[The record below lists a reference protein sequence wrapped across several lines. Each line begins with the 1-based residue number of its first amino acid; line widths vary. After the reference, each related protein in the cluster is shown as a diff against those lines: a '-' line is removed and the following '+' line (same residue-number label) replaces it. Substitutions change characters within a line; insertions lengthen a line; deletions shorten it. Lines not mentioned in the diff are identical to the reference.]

1 MANKKINISLGISA
15 DLNDFQKKIEKLQS
29 EFDQVKF
36 SDLSSEKISKVFDN
50 IQSRLK
56 KLQEL
61 TDKSPSLL
69 GKTDYKQA
77 EKEVGNLQ
85 TDISKLVR
93 EIQQL
98 DTASKEGKLKI
109 LPKGEQERLEKL
121 NEATK
126 KYLKTLSQESK
137 RLEDLE
143 KKQNRLKQAKSAL
156 AQLEQTK
163 KSAKSKTP
171 VDDRWLKGKNTQLAK
186 LQETL
191 AVQKQTEEAV
201 QSVYK
206 AQGLKGKKI
215 GDTEVNINGTITSL
229 NKIREEA
236 GETATKI
243 AEMEQRIQQYI
254 SKSDL
259 SQLNQDIKTQNDLI
273 GKLEEEIGN
282 LQTDNPTTAL
292 KKLKTALE
300 QAGVSMEDIGDLT
313 KKEDI
318 EAWLNNLN
326 TSALEKFRNGL
337 QGVEKATGEVQP
349 ELEKMGKAV
358 RDSADDF
365 DAAERAAQDLSTLKY
380 QLMDFF
386 SVTGAIQLFR
396 RAIQSAF
403 ETVKELDAAMTE
415 IAVVS
420 DFSVND
426 MWAQLPRFT
435 EQANELGMAIKDTY
449 AATTL
454 YVQQGLDL
462 DKSMKL
468 ATETLKMAAVAGMDA
483 ANATDAMT
491 AALRGFNM
499 ELDETSAKRINDVYS
514 ELAAITASDT
524 QEISTAMTKTAS
536 IAHSVNMEFETTA
549 AFLAQ
554 GIETTREA
562 AETIGTMLK
571 TVIGRFSEVKSLYT
585 EGQLTGQDEEGET
598 IDVNKVQTALRA
610 AGISMNEFLAGNEG
624 LDQVFLRLS
633 QRWNDLDILTQRYI
647 ATQAAGSRQQSRFI
661 AIMQDYAKTTELV
674 NAAYDSTGSGQRQ
687 FEKTLDSLAA
697 KLTKLKN
704 AWDQFTMGL
713 ANNEIIGVA
722 VTLLTDLLTAI
733 NGIIDGISG
742 GNGLIKSV
750 VTLGA
755 AFAGLKAGGAII
767 DKILR
772 TGFIQRKI
780 DAFNGNIN
788 SSSTT
793 TTNANSIVQTRTFIQ
808 NGKTSAKNWVQGWKS
823 AGGVGGKKDFLVS
836 SFSNSLNKVGQSFS
850 VFSSDIEKNLQNQ
863 VYSGLGDIS
872 KGIDKKLLGKDF
884 SELNSL
890 SAQLKLGK
898 ISAEDFQNQL
908 VTWGVKE
915 QEAAKITKD
924 YTNQIALQQ
933 EKMQSLSQT
942 GMALGMSF
950 TILGGVISSVIPGA
964 EEFGKVLQTVGAALM
979 GISMALPVVEKGIT
993 WLSGVSGVASK
1004 TLNIYVAAFAAIVA
1018 AVVAIVSLIKK
1029 NSPEAQLEKASKATE
1044 KAKEMAEGTAQAY
1057 DDLLSKKSEF
1067 DKLTTSLETLT
1078 QGTLEWRKALAEA
1091 NNEVINLQKEFPELE
1106 VSVDKATGQLKI
1118 DNWADVLEAQAER
1131 VEATNKQLTM
1141 AQINEN
1147 NKRLELTKKGI
1158 RSDKELTPDEKA
1170 SKQEAEKMK
1179 TESTNVALISSLISK
1194 YQTKANEGILQN
1206 LAETIFKDMT
1216 YEVEVKDA
1224 RANGSNKSKVNTA
1237 HKETRTSN
1245 VYESKVNAEANK
1257 AVNSLSASQRKTKA
1271 EEVFGKDA
1279 IANMKDEEIKSALRD
1294 YEKGVAIENITKKV
1308 ANLTPNQQELL
1319 NRIQGTYTGTKSG
1332 WNTAKEKIFSD
1343 EDAKIIQDI
1352 LGLDNIQA
1360 VFDMAKSGT
1369 EAISANIKD
1378 IETQFNEL
1386 GEDYSGSFLDQFS
1399 ADNLSN
1405 IASQVD
1411 EMSIKN
1417 AKAYLDAYS
1426 EALDGVKKEDK
1437 ARLDNYLSSID
1448 LSDAVQVFDAKEF
1461 MKNLGMDETQ
1471 IEKFW
1476 ATANAAVEPYITS
1489 LEQVQSL
1496 NERISKL
1503 GEVRNLVENG
1513 EKTFSSS
1520 NKESLVSAGFADS
1533 DFLQTGI
1540 DEWTYIGKDNNDL
1553 LRQINEKVA
1562 QIGEHIVG
1570 NLQDSVERGKAYG
1583 TIIENNDK
1591 LGKNLATLAENGYE
1605 GTSFKSYELKGM
1617 AELLGI
1623 AVENLSDEG
1632 IAKKLIDAYNMYKN
1646 LGENEE
1652 AVRKELVNNASRQY
1666 DLTGDFGTFTGDL
1679 TTDEQDKIITAQLNK
1694 YNGAMEYYNKLV
1706 EEANYEGE
1714 HLSVQ
1719 LADQAIQLF
1728 KLQNQYKKTAG
1739 SIDNYKDVLL
1749 QGESA
1754 GTDYYNAL
1762 ATTKTELS
1770 TLFNV
1775 DKKLITDDFIQQYTQ
1790 DIYNLAEGGEV
1801 GTQAFQN
1808 LWEAM
1813 KQIKLDSMVEGLDFF
1828 IKDGKDVID
1837 DFSNWIEGLDPT
1849 IGIGTELSTEGLE
1862 SGLVLLAQQAYNAGK
1877 DVQTAL
1883 APAIAML
1890 EELTGTKIN
1899 VQYEEEEFDSGGRYI
1914 SAKSMEGLLAQGWHV
1929 GKGGKLVRTKAITAV
1944 SASKAGS
1951 PYDKFVAPSV
1961 SSSGKSSSSGSSGS
1975 SGSEKKES
1983 TWENP
1988 YDKLYNLTEE
1998 INEALRRREKLEKEY
2013 DRILERRGSTFREL
2027 RKNYNAQLQSLQKEI
2042 ALQNQLRAG
2051 RLAQLNALSS
2061 ETYKGQD
2068 SDGNELIKSFADWG
2082 VTKYGSYN
2090 PNTGLLKIDW
2100 DAIDA
2105 VKDENLGSAIEAYIS
2120 RLEELQGQIEDIDT
2134 QIEDFKDKVT
2144 ELQKEGMQDYLDFEQ
2159 KVYDAIVNQ
2168 QQQLIDNYQDLSDK
2182 INDSNSKILDSI
2194 QRSIDLQ
2201 RQIRDNTKTEE
2212 DINEKEARL
2221 AYLRQDTSNG
2231 NLLEI
2236 KQLEEELADDR
2247 QNYEDNLID
2256 QQLERLTQQNDD
2268 AQTARER
2275 QIDLMQKQL
2284 DYASKNGDF
2293 WNQTYD
2299 LLTSAFTESGEIN
2312 LASQVWELLKKDE
2325 GWKGMSKFGQLNWQE
2340 EISKAILAASHG
2352 YANWNMY
2359 KAKEID
2365 KNLVTSNGISLHYNG
2380 SNWVDSKGNIYNGVD
2395 YDSKIGGFTYSGMT
2409 KAPTPSG
2416 GGSSSSSGGR
2426 GAFSI
2431 GSRVKAD
2438 PNAII
2443 YADSYGGG
2451 GGSQYYRN
2459 DPIYTILDE
2468 NNGYYLTRYH
2478 GVSGGYT
2485 GWFRK
2490 KDLTPYKTGGIAD
2503 FTGPAWLD
2511 GTKSNP
2517 ELILNARDTEN
2528 FIALKDILSSIMD
2541 RKGLQNNTQ
2550 SVGDMYFNIDINVDE
2565 ISNDYDVEDLSKKI
2579 KQELTDSAMY
2589 RNVNLVNF
2597 IR

>member
-1 MANKKINISLGISA
+1 MADKKINISLGISA

-61 TDKSPSLL
+61 SDKSPSLL

-98 DTASKEGKLKI
+98 DTSSKEGKLKI
-109 LPKGEQERLEKL
+109 LPKGERERLEKL

-163 KSAKSKTP
+163 KSAESKRQ
-171 VDDRWLKGKNTQLAK
+171 VDGRWLKGFNTRLAK
-186 LQETL
+186 LQETSD
-191 AVQKQTEEAV
+191 AQKQTEEAV
-201 QSVYK
+201 QSIYK

-215 GDTEVNINGTITSL
+215 GDTEVNINGTVTSL

-236 GETATKI
+236 GKTATEI

-254 SKSDL
+254 SKSDFN
-259 SQLNQDIKTQNDLI
+259 QLNQDIKTQNDLI
-273 GKLEEEIGN
+273 AKLEEEIGK

-318 EAWLNNLN
+318 EAWLSNLN

-337 QGVEKATGEVQP
+337 KGVEKATGEVQP
-349 ELEKMGKAV
+349 ELEKMGKSV

-713 ANNEIIGVA
+713 ANNEIIGGV

-850 VFSSDIEKNLQNQ
+850 VFSSDMERNLQNQ

-890 SAQLKLGK
+890 SVQLKLGK

-933 EKMQSLSQT
+933 EKMQSLSHT
-942 GMALGMSF
+942 GTALGMSF

-964 EEFGKVLQTVGAALM
+964 EELGKVLQTVGAALM

-1018 AVVAIVSLIKK
+1018 AVVTIVSLIKK

-1044 KAKEMAEGTAQAY
+1044 KAKEMAEGTTQAY

-1158 RSDKELTPDEKA
+1158 RSDKELTLDEKA

-1216 YEVEVKDA
+1216 YEVEVKDTKG
-1224 RANGSNKSKVNTA
+1224 NGNNATKVNTTR
-1237 HKETRTSN
+1237 KETRSSN

-1257 AVNSLSASQRKTKA
+1257 AVNSLSASQRKMKA

-1279 IANMKDEEIKSALRD
+1279 VANMKDKEIKSALRD
-1294 YEKGVAIENITKKV
+1294 YEKGVAIENITKQV

-1369 EAISANIKD
+1369 EAISTNIDSIK
-1378 IETQFNEL
+1378 TQFEDF
-1386 GEDYSGSFLDQFS
+1386 GEKYTSSFLDQFS

-1405 IASQVD
+1405 IASQVK
-1411 EMSIKN
+1411 EMSTES

-1426 EALDGVKKEDK
+1426 EALDGVKEEDRK
-1437 ARLDNYLSSID
+1437 RLDNYLSSID
-1448 LSDAVQVFDAKEF
+1448 LSDAVQVLDAKEF
-1461 MKNLGMDETQ
+1461 MKNLGMDESQ
-1471 IEKFW
+1471 IAKFW
-1476 ATANAAVEPYITS
+1476 AAANTAVEPYITS

-1540 DEWTYIGKDNNDL
+1540 DEWTYVGKDSNDL

-1570 NLQDSVERGKAYG
+1570 NLQDSVEKGKEYG

-1591 LGKNLATLAENGYE
+1591 LGKSLATLAESGYE
-1605 GTSFKSYELKGM
+1605 GTSFKSAELKEM
-1617 AELLGI
+1617 AETLGI

-1632 IAKKLIDAYNMYKN
+1632 IANKLIDAYNMYKN

-1652 AVRKELVNNASRQY
+1652 AVRRELVNNASRQY
-1666 DLTGDFGTFTGDL
+1666 DLTGDFGTYTGNL
-1679 TTDEQDKIITAQLNK
+1679 TPKEQQDIMEAQLVKNT
-1694 YNGAMEYYNKLV
+1694 GAMELYNKLKAEADDTSKELNV
-1706 EEANYEGE
+1706 E
-1714 HLSVQ
+1714 
-1719 LADQAIQLF
+1719 LADEAIQLV
-1728 KLQNQYKKTAG
+1728 KLTDHYKVAAKKVG
-1739 SIDNYKDVLL
+1739 DYRDVLI

-1754 GTDYYNAL
+1754 GTDFFAALDNA
-1762 ATTKTELS
+1762 KSDLS

-1808 LWEAM
+1808 LWKAM

-1828 IKDGKDVID
+1828 IKDGEDVVD

-1849 IGIGTELSTEGLE
+1849 IEVGTELSTEGLE

-1883 APAIAML
+1883 APAVEML

-1899 VQYEEEEFDSGGRYI
+1899 IQYEEEEFDSGGRYI

-1944 SASKAGS
+1944 SAFKARS
-1951 PYDKFVAPSV
+1951 PYNEFVAPPASG
-1961 SSSGKSSSSGSSGS
+1961 SGKSSSGGGGSS
-1975 SGSEKKES
+1975 SEKKES

-1998 INEALRRREKLEKEY
+1998 INEALRRREKLEREY

-2068 SDGNELIKSFADWG
+2068 SEGNELIKSFADWG

-2105 VKDENLGSAIEAYIS
+2105 VKDENLGGVIEAYIS

-2168 QQQLIDNYQDLSDK
+2168 QQQLIDDYQDLSDK

-2380 SNWVDSKGNIYNGVD
+2380 SNWVDSKGNVYNGVD

-2416 GGSSSSSGGR
+2416 GGSSSSSGGS

-2565 ISNDYDVEDLSKKI
+2565 ISNDYDVENLSKKI

>member
-1 MANKKINISLGISA
+1 MADKKINISLGISA

-143 KKQNRLKQAKSAL
+143 KKQNRLKQAQSAL
-156 AQLEQTK
+156 TQLEQTK
-163 KSAKSKTP
+163 KSASSKRQ
-171 VDDRWLKGKNTQLAK
+171 VADSYLKGLNTQLAK
-186 LQETL
+186 KQETF
-191 AVQKQTEEAV
+191 AAQKQTEEAV
-201 QSVYK
+201 QSIYK

-215 GDTEVNINGTITSL
+215 GDTEVNINGTVTSL

-236 GETATKI
+236 GKTATEI

-254 SKSDL
+254 SNSDFN
-259 SQLNQDIKTQNDLI
+259 QLNQDIKTQKDLI
-273 GKLEEEIGN
+273 AKLKEEIGN

-337 QGVEKATGEVQP
+337 QGVEKATGKVQP
-349 ELEKMGKAV
+349 ELEKMGKSV

-499 ELDETSAKRINDVYS
+499 ELDETSAQRINDVYS

-713 ANNEIIGVA
+713 ANNEIIGAA

-780 DAFNGNIN
+780 DAFNGNIS
-788 SSSTT
+788 SSSTST
-793 TTNANSIVQTRTFIQ
+793 TTANSIVQTRSFIQ
-808 NGKTSAKNWVQGWKS
+808 NGKTSAKNWIQGWKS
-823 AGGVGGKKDFLVS
+823 AGGVGGKKDFLVG
-836 SFSNSLNKVGQSFS
+836 SFSSSLNKVGQSFS
-850 VFSSDIEKNLQNQ
+850 VFSTNMEKDLLKQ
-863 VYSGLGDIS
+863 VYSS
-872 KGIDKKLLGKDF
+872 KDLSYSTTDSEILKSDF
-884 SELNSL
+884 SKINSL

-898 ISAEDFQNQL
+898 INAEDFSNQL
-908 VTWGVKE
+908 RIWGVSE
-915 QEAAKITKD
+915 QDAMKITED

-942 GMALGMSF
+942 GIALGMSF

-993 WLSGVSGVASK
+993 WLSGVLDVAPK

-1044 KAKEMAEGTAQAY
+1044 KVKEMAEGATQAY

-1224 RANGSNKSKVNTA
+1224 RANGSNKSKVNTT

-1271 EEVFGKDA
+1271 EEIFGKDA
-1279 IANMKDEEIKSALRD
+1279 VANMKDEEIKSALRD

-1319 NRIQGTYTGTKSG
+1319 NRIQGTYTGTKSD
-1332 WNTAKEKIFSD
+1332 WNTAQAKIFSD

-1360 VFDMAKSGT
+1360 VFDMAESGT
-1369 EAISANIKD
+1369 EAISANID
-1378 IETQFNEL
+1378 NIETQFEDF
-1386 GEDYSGSFLDQFS
+1386 GEKYTGSFLDQFS

-1405 IASQVD
+1405 IASQVE
-1411 EMSIKN
+1411 EMSTEN

-1426 EALDGVKKEDK
+1426 EALDGVKEEDRK
-1437 ARLDNYLSSID
+1437 RLDNYLSSID
-1448 LSDAVQVFDAKEF
+1448 LSDAVQVLDAKEF
-1461 MKNLGMDETQ
+1461 MKNLGMDESQ
-1471 IEKFW
+1471 IAKFW
-1476 ATANAAVEPYITS
+1476 ATANTAVEPYITS
-1489 LEQVQSL
+1489 LEQIQSL

-1540 DEWTYIGKDNNDL
+1540 DEWTYVGKDNNDL

-1570 NLQDSVERGKAYG
+1570 NLQDSVEKGKKYG

-1591 LGKNLATLAENGYE
+1591 LGKSLATLAENGYE
-1605 GTSFKSYELKGM
+1605 GTNFESAELKEI
-1617 AELLGI
+1617 AETLGI

-1666 DLTGDFGTFTGDL
+1666 DLTGNFGTFTGDL
-1679 TTDEQDKIITAQLNK
+1679 TPEEQEKIMTAQLNK
-1694 YNGAMEYYNKLV
+1694 YDGAMEYYNKLV

-1714 HLSVQ
+1714 HLNVQ

-1728 KLQNQYKKTAG
+1728 KLQNQYKKTTE
-1739 SIDNYKDVLL
+1739 SIDNYKDTLL
-1749 QGESA
+1749 QGKSA

-1762 ATTKTELS
+1762 ATAKTELS

-1813 KQIKLDSMVEGLDFF
+1813 KQIKFDSMVEGLDFF
-1828 IKDGKDVID
+1828 IKDGEDVID
-1837 DFSNWIEGLDPT
+1837 DFSIWVDGIDPT
-1849 IGIGTELSTEGLE
+1849 IEIGTELSTEGLE

-1883 APAIAML
+1883 APAVEML

-1899 VQYEEEEFDSGGRYI
+1899 IKYEEEEFDSGGRYI

-1944 SASKAGS
+1944 SAFKAGS
-1951 PYDKFVAPSV
+1951 PYDEFVAPSV
-1961 SSSGKSSSSGSSGS
+1961 SSSGKSSTGGSS
-1975 SGSEKKES
+1975 SEKKES

-2168 QQQLIDNYQDLSDK
+2168 QQQLIDDYQDLSDK

-2416 GGSSSSSGGR
+2416 GGSSSGSGGS

-2451 GGSQYYRN
+2451 GGSQYYKN

-2565 ISNDYDVEDLSKKI
+2565 ISNDYDVENLSKKI

>member
-1 MANKKINISLGISA
+1 MDKKIRISLDINTELGNIQSKMSQLQQQ
-15 DLNDFQKKIEKLQS
+15 LNKVQLNGLS
-29 EFDQVKF
+29 GRALV
-36 SDLSSEKISKVFDN
+36 SDFDN
-50 IQSRLK
+50 IQNRIG

-61 TDKSPSLL
+61 ADRPLTVKSDFS
-69 GKTDYKQA
+69 KA
-77 EKEVGNLQ
+77 EKETLSIQTAIKKLTKEVEQLQ
-85 TDISKLVR
+85 TASNKKKLELLPNDQKQKIEKANSALSTYEKSINKTIGKTNELKKAEKDLTSIQEELSR
-93 EIQQL
+93 EQKKSLTSQSAIEAK
-98 DTASKEGKLKI
+98 TTN
-109 LPKGEQERLEKL
+109 LE
-121 NEATK
+121 NI
-126 KYLKTLSQESK
+126 
-137 RLEDLE
+137 
-143 KKQNRLKQAKSAL
+143 KKQLREANKLKQATAEAYK
-156 AQLEQTK
+156 Q
-163 KSAKSKTP
+163 
-171 VDDRWLKGKNTQLAK
+171 KGW
-186 LQETL
+186 
-191 AVQKQTEEAV
+191 
-201 QSVYK
+201 S
-206 AQGLKGKKI
+206 
-215 GDTEVNINGTITSL
+215 TEVTGRKYQSSTKVDVDGQKVALKDITEKVIRL
-229 NKIREEA
+229 REE
-236 GETATKI
+236 ETKLT
-243 AEMEQRIQQYI
+243 
-254 SKSDL
+254 
-259 SQLNQDIKTQNDLI
+259 ND
-273 GKLEEEIGN
+273 
-282 LQTDNPTTAL
+282 
-292 KKLKTALE
+292 
-300 QAGVSMEDIGDLT
+300 
-313 KKEDI
+313 
-318 EAWLNNLN
+318 LNNLTTSEKINEINQRLKVQNETVDTLTTQWKELNLAEKSRAFN
-326 TSALEKFRNGL
+326 TLKEAAQQLGISLEGIGGVYDVETLINRFQQLEKNGIDAVDTAL
-337 QGVEKATGEVQP
+337 RQLKTEIKSTTPSLDQISDKVNQAGDEFDLASQRVQ
-349 ELEKMGKAV
+349 EFASLKSQV
-358 RDSADDF
+358 
-365 DAAERAAQDLSTLKY
+365 LS
-380 QLMDFF
+380 FF
-386 SVTGAIQLFR
+386 TITGAIQLFQ
-396 RAIQSAF
+396 RAAQSAF
-403 ETVKELDAAMTE
+403 ETVKELDEAMTE

-420 DFSVND
+420 DFSVGD
-426 MWAQLPRFT
+426 MWKQLPKFT
-435 EQANELGMAIKDTY
+435 EQANQLGKSIRDVY
-449 AATTL
+449 GATTL

-462 DKSMKL
+462 NNSLKL
-468 ATETLKMAAVAGMDA
+468 ANETLKMAAVAGMDSKD
-483 ANATDAMT
+483 ATDAMT
-491 AALRGFNM
+491 SALRGFNM
-499 ELDETSAKRINDVYS
+499 ELNETSAQKINDVYS
-514 ELAAITASDT
+514 ELAAISAADT
-524 QEISTAMTKTAS
+524 QEISTAMSKVAS
-536 IAHSVNMEFETTA
+536 LAHNVNMEFETTA
-549 AFLAQ
+549 SFLTQ
-554 GIETTREA
+554 GIEATREA
-562 AETIGTMLK
+562 PETIGTALK
-571 TVIGRFSEVKSLYT
+571 TVIARFAEVKSLVT
-585 EGQLTGQDEEGET
+585 KGQLTGADEEGEV
-598 IDVNKVQTALRA
+598 INVNKVQTALRS
-610 AGISMNEFLAGNEG
+610 AGISMTAFLKGEEG
-624 LDQVFLRLS
+624 LDQVLLKLS
-633 QRWNDLDILTQRYI
+633 SRWTDLDVLTQRYI
-647 ATQAAGSRQQSRFI
+647 ATMAAGSRQQSRFI
-661 AIMQDYAKTTELV
+661 AMMDNYAKTTEFV
-674 NAAYDSTGSGQRQ
+674 NSAYNSAGSGQRQ
-687 FEKTLDSLAA
+687 FEKTLESLAA

-704 AWDQFTMGL
+704 AWDEFAMGL
-713 ANNEIIGVA
+713 TNNVIIKGA
-722 VTLLTDLLTAI
+722 VDTLTFLLTAV
-733 NGIIDGISG
+733 NKLIDGLSG
-742 GNGLIKSV
+742 GHGLIKSV
-750 VTLGA
+750 MTLGA
-755 AFAGLKAGGAII
+755 VWGGIKLGGNLVDKALA
-767 DKILR
+767 
-772 TGFIQRKI
+772 
-780 DAFNGNIN
+780 
-788 SSSTT
+788 S
-793 TTNANSIVQTRTFIQ
+793 
-808 NGKTSAKNWVQGWKS
+808 NWVQ
-823 AGGVGGKKDFLVS
+823 
-836 SFSNSLNKVGQSFS
+836 NKIKLTKGDSETVANIRGTNTERTSYYQKGANMANEFQRGFQSFKA
-850 VFSSDIEKNLQNQ
+850 SDRKGGFFLENVL
-863 VYSGLGDIS
+863 
-872 KGIDKKLLGKDF
+872 GIDTKNNQIKK
-884 SELNSL
+884 ELAKNVEDIKQDIAGSQEDYTMGYIAVPEDL
-890 SAQLKLGK
+890 DDQLTELDKK
-898 ISAEDFQNQL
+898 YKKNAISAEEYENSL
-908 VTWGVKE
+908 VSLGAS
-915 QEAAKITKD
+915 QESAKARLGSFDK
-924 YTNQIALQQ
+924 QQ
-933 EKMQSLSQT
+933 KKVQVNTQKLGT
-942 GMALGMSF
+942 ATTVVGGAFMALAGIFSMFGEKGQKVASVLA
-950 TILGGVISSVIPGA
+950 TIGGVLVVIGQAIPAISQAYLALKATHPELLAIS
-964 EEFGKVLQTVGAALM
+964 AALAVIA
-979 GISMALPVVEKGIT
+979 GLVSVTLISMKR
-993 WLSGVSGVASK
+993 
-1004 TLNIYVAAFAAIVA
+1004 
-1018 AVVAIVSLIKK
+1018 

-1044 KAKEMAEGTAQAY
+1044 KAKEMAEGAAQAY

-1078 QGTLEWRKALAEA
+1078 QGTLEWRKALAGA
-1091 NNEVINLQKEFPELE
+1091 NNEVISLQKEFPELE

-1118 DNWADVLEAQAER
+1118 DNWADVLEAQTER

-1147 NKRLELTKKGI
+1147 NKRLNVTRADI
-1158 RSDKELTPDEKA
+1158 SSDKELTPDEKA
-1170 SKQEAEKMK
+1170 SKKEAEKMK

-1194 YQTKANEGILQN
+1194 YQTEANEGILQN
-1206 LAETIFKDMT
+1206 LAETILKDMT
-1216 YEVEVKDA
+1216 YEVEVKDTKG
-1224 RANGSNKSKVNTA
+1224 NGNNKTPVNTT

-1245 VYESKVNAEANK
+1245 VYDKKVNADANK
-1257 AVNSLSASQRKTKA
+1257 AVNSLSASQRKAKA
-1271 EEVFGKDA
+1271 EGVFGKDA
-1279 IANMKDEEIKSALRD
+1279 VANMKDNEIKDALRD
-1294 YEKGVAIENITKKV
+1294 YEKGVAIENIAKQV

-1319 NRIQGTYTGTKSG
+1319 NRIQGTYTGTKSD

-1343 EDAKIIQDI
+1343 EDAKVIQDI

-1369 EAISANIKD
+1369 EAISTNIDD
-1378 IETQFNEL
+1378 IETQFEDF
-1386 GEDYSGSFLDQFS
+1386 GEKYTGSFLDQFS
-1399 ADNLSN
+1399 ANNLSN
-1405 IASQVD
+1405 IASQVK
-1411 EMSIKN
+1411 EMSTES

-1426 EALDGVKKEDK
+1426 EALNGVEKEDRT
-1437 ARLDNYLSSID
+1437 RLDNYLSSID
-1448 LSDAVQVFDAKEF
+1448 LSDAVQVLDAKEF
-1461 MKNLGMDETQ
+1461 MKNLGMDESQ
-1471 IEKFW
+1471 IAKFW
-1476 ATANAAVEPYITS
+1476 AAANTAVEPYITS

-1540 DEWTYIGKDNNDL
+1540 DEWTYVGKDNNDL

-1570 NLQDSVERGKAYG
+1570 NLQDSVEKGKKYG
-1583 TIIENNDK
+1583 TIIENNDE

-1605 GTSFKSYELKGM
+1605 GTSFKPAELKEM
-1617 AELLGI
+1617 AETLGI
-1623 AVENLSDEG
+1623 AVNNLSNEG
-1632 IAKKLIDAYNMYKN
+1632 IANKLIDAYNMYKN

-1652 AVRKELVNNASRQY
+1652 AVRRELVNNASRQY
-1666 DLTGDFGTFTGDL
+1666 DLTGNFGTFTGDL
-1679 TTDEQDKIITAQLNK
+1679 STEEQQDIMEAQLVKNT
-1694 YNGAMEYYNKLV
+1694 GAMELYNKLKD
-1706 EEANYEGE
+1706 EANDTSKELNVE
-1714 HLSVQ
+1714 
-1719 LADQAIQLF
+1719 LADEAIQLV
-1728 KLQNQYKKTAG
+1728 KLTDHYKVAAKKVG
-1739 SIDNYKDVLL
+1739 DYRDVLI

-1754 GTDYYNAL
+1754 GTDFFAALDNA
-1762 ATTKTELS
+1762 KSDLS

-1808 LWEAM
+1808 LWKAM

-1828 IKDGKDVID
+1828 IKDGEDVVD
-1837 DFSNWIEGLDPT
+1837 DFSNWIDGVDPT
-1849 IGIGTELSTEGLE
+1849 IEVGTELSTEGLE

-1883 APAIAML
+1883 APAVEML

-1899 VQYEEEEFDSGGRYI
+1899 IKYEEEEFDSGGRYI

-1944 SASKAGS
+1944 SASKAWS
-1951 PYDKFVAPSV
+1951 PYNEFVAPSV
-1961 SSSGKSSSSGSSGS
+1961 SSSGSSSSGGS
-1975 SGSEKKES
+1975 SSEKKES

-2068 SDGNELIKSFADWG
+2068 SEGNELIKSFADWG

-2168 QQQLIDNYQDLSDK
+2168 QQQLIDDYQYLSDK

-2416 GGSSSSSGGR
+2416 GGSSSGSGGR

-2451 GGSQYYRN
+2451 GGSQYYKN

-2550 SVGDMYFNIDINVDE
+2550 SVGDMYFNIDINVDK

>member
-1 MANKKINISLGISA
+1 MADKKINISLGISA

-121 NEATK
+121 NETTK

-143 KKQNRLKQAKSAL
+143 KKQNRLKQAQSAL
-156 AQLEQTK
+156 TQLEQTK
-163 KSAKSKTP
+163 KSAGPKKP

-186 LQETL
+186 LQETFD
-191 AVQKQTEEAV
+191 AQKQTEEAV
-201 QSVYK
+201 QSIYK

-215 GDTEVNINGTITSL
+215 GDTEVNINGTVTSL

-236 GETATKI
+236 GKTATEI

-259 SQLNQDIKTQNDLI
+259 NQLNQDIQTQKDLI
-273 GKLEEEIGN
+273 AKLKEEIGN

-300 QAGVSMEDIGDLT
+300 QAGISMEDIGDLT

-337 QGVEKATGEVQP
+337 QGVEKATKEVQP
-349 ELEKMGKAV
+349 ELEKMGKSV

-396 RAIQSAF
+396 RAIQSAL

-610 AGISMNEFLAGNEG
+610 AGVSMNEFLAGNEG

-713 ANNEIIGVA
+713 ANNEIIGAA

-780 DAFNGNIN
+780 DAFNGNIG
-788 SSSTT
+788 SSSTST
-793 TTNANSIVQTRTFIQ
+793 TTANSIVQTRTFIQ

-850 VFSSDIEKNLQNQ
+850 VFSSDMEKNLQNQ

-872 KGIDKKLLGKDF
+872 RGIDKKLLGKDF

-993 WLSGVSGVASK
+993 WLSGILDVAPK

-1029 NSPEAQLEKASKATE
+1029 NSPEAKLEKASKATE
-1044 KAKEMAEGTAQAY
+1044 KAKEMAEGATQAY

-1147 NKRLELTKKGI
+1147 NAQLAVTKKNISNNNDLTAEQKVSQREVEQLKTEANNMALIDSIISKYKTDKNKDYLDNFGELLTKEVTYDTYKYNSKGEKTISGEKTENVFEKTIKNRANKIINEKSTDEQKEYAEQIFGKEAVDNMKDSEEIKNAILNYEKANQVEKLTEKILSYSEEDQKAFQVLQGSFSGKVSDWGDGSDYLSLSNEQLKRFQEDLNLESTDAVNALLNAGRNQIQDIIDNATKNFMELGFDSNFIDQFSLDNLSSISSQISEMSNASAKEYLKAFNEAVNNTGLQKEEKKRLE
-1158 RSDKELTPDEKA
+1158 
-1170 SKQEAEKMK
+1170 
-1179 TESTNVALISSLISK
+1179 
-1194 YQTKANEGILQN
+1194 
-1206 LAETIFKDMT
+1206 
-1216 YEVEVKDA
+1216 
-1224 RANGSNKSKVNTA
+1224 
-1237 HKETRTSN
+1237 
-1245 VYESKVNAEANK
+1245 
-1257 AVNSLSASQRKTKA
+1257 
-1271 EEVFGKDA
+1271 
-1279 IANMKDEEIKSALRD
+1279 
-1294 YEKGVAIENITKKV
+1294 
-1308 ANLTPNQQELL
+1308 
-1319 NRIQGTYTGTKSG
+1319 
-1332 WNTAKEKIFSD
+1332 
-1343 EDAKIIQDI
+1343 
-1352 LGLDNIQA
+1352 
-1360 VFDMAKSGT
+1360 
-1369 EAISANIKD
+1369 
-1378 IETQFNEL
+1378 
-1386 GEDYSGSFLDQFS
+1386 
-1399 ADNLSN
+1399 
-1405 IASQVD
+1405 
-1411 EMSIKN
+1411 
-1417 AKAYLDAYS
+1417 
-1426 EALDGVKKEDK
+1426 
-1437 ARLDNYLSSID
+1437 NYLSSID
-1448 LSDAVQVFDAKEF
+1448 LSDAVQVLDAKEF

-1476 ATANAAVEPYITS
+1476 ATANSAVEPYITS

-1520 NKESLVSAGFADS
+1520 SKESLVSAGFADT

-1540 DEWTYIGKDNNDL
+1540 DEWTYVGKDSNDL

-1570 NLQDSVERGKAYG
+1570 NLRDSVEKGKEYG

-1591 LGKNLATLAENGYE
+1591 LGKSLATLAENGYE
-1605 GTSFKSYELKGM
+1605 GTNFESAELEEM
-1617 AELLGI
+1617 AETLGI

-1652 AVRKELVNNASRQY
+1652 AVRRELVNNASRQY

-1679 TTDEQDKIITAQLNK
+1679 TQDEQDKIMTAQLNK

-1719 LADQAIQLF
+1719 LANEAVQLF
-1728 KLQNQYKKTAG
+1728 KLQNQYKKTAE
-1739 SIDNYKDVLL
+1739 SIDDYKDALL

-1762 ATTKTELS
+1762 ATAKTGLS
-1770 TLFNV
+1770 ALFNV
-1775 DKKLITDDFIQQYTQ
+1775 DKKLITDDFIQQYAQ

-1828 IKDGKDVID
+1828 IKDGEDVVD

-1877 DVQTAL
+1877 DVQTTL

-1899 VQYEEEEFDSGGRYI
+1899 IKYEEEEFDSGGRYI
-1914 SAKSMEGLLAQGWHV
+1914 SAKSMEGLLAQGWHA
-1929 GKGGKLVRTKAITAV
+1929 GKGGKLVRTKAITAI

-1961 SSSGKSSSSGSSGS
+1961 SSSGKSSSGGGGSS
-1975 SGSEKKES
+1975 SEKKES

-2068 SDGNELIKSFADWG
+2068 SEGNELIKSFADWG

-2100 DAIDA
+2100 DAIDS

-2134 QIEDFKDKVT
+2134 QIEDFQDKVT

-2565 ISNDYDVEDLSKKI
+2565 ISNDYDVENLSKKI

>member
-1 MANKKINISLGISA
+1 MADKKINISLGISA

-163 KSAKSKTP
+163 KSAASKKP

-191 AVQKQTEEAV
+191 DAQKQTEEAV
-201 QSVYK
+201 QSIYK

-215 GDTEVNINGTITSL
+215 GDTEVNINGTVTSL

-236 GETATKI
+236 GKTAIEI

-254 SKSDL
+254 SKSDFN
-259 SQLNQDIKTQNDLI
+259 QLNQDIKTQNDLI
-273 GKLEEEIGN
+273 DKLEEEIGK

-318 EAWLNNLN
+318 EAWLSNLN

-713 ANNEIIGVA
+713 ANNEIIGAA

-750 VTLGA
+750 ITLGA
-755 AFAGLKAGGAII
+755 AFAGIQAGGAIM

-850 VFSSDIEKNLQNQ
+850 VFSSDMERNLQNQ

-942 GMALGMSF
+942 GTALGMSF

-993 WLSGVSGVASK
+993 WLSGVLDVAPK

-1044 KAKEMAEGTAQAY
+1044 KAKEMAEGASKAY
-1057 DDLLSKKSEF
+1057 DDLVNKKSEF
-1067 DKLTTSLETLT
+1067 DKLNSSLEGLT
-1078 QGTLEWRKALAEA
+1078 QGSLEWKKVLLEINNEILNLKSQFPDLEIAIDEVTGRMSVSNWGDILKKQQEYLQSAQDNLIMTTLKQNKRQLEADEEEIQNNKDLTEEQKKNQIEYKQASYVLSNKAQLQSLIAGEKNETVSSFANLALKNNLYDNGKDEHYSILDKYKSNAESNINTKYNSKAKRKTHYEELYGVGSAENKDDSEIKEALINQSTMEQYRNQAEKISRLSDTNQTLVSAFSGNYTLNPEEMKKLLSTNISEKDKEAIAEA
-1091 NNEVINLQKEFPELE
+1091 LGITPKQIKGIMDNARIEVVKGIKTLYKPFADKKIDTNLLSDLSYSQIQVLGDQIGEMSDENAIKYIEAFNEAVSDSKLGENEQK
-1106 VSVDKATGQLKI
+1106 QLK
-1118 DNWADVLEAQAER
+1118 
-1131 VEATNKQLTM
+1131 
-1141 AQINEN
+1141 
-1147 NKRLELTKKGI
+1147 
-1158 RSDKELTPDEKA
+1158 
-1170 SKQEAEKMK
+1170 
-1179 TESTNVALISSLISK
+1179 
-1194 YQTKANEGILQN
+1194 
-1206 LAETIFKDMT
+1206 
-1216 YEVEVKDA
+1216 
-1224 RANGSNKSKVNTA
+1224 
-1237 HKETRTSN
+1237 
-1245 VYESKVNAEANK
+1245 
-1257 AVNSLSASQRKTKA
+1257 
-1271 EEVFGKDA
+1271 
-1279 IANMKDEEIKSALRD
+1279 
-1294 YEKGVAIENITKKV
+1294 
-1308 ANLTPNQQELL
+1308 
-1319 NRIQGTYTGTKSG
+1319 
-1332 WNTAKEKIFSD
+1332 
-1343 EDAKIIQDI
+1343 
-1352 LGLDNIQA
+1352 
-1360 VFDMAKSGT
+1360 
-1369 EAISANIKD
+1369 
-1378 IETQFNEL
+1378 
-1386 GEDYSGSFLDQFS
+1386 
-1399 ADNLSN
+1399 
-1405 IASQVD
+1405 
-1411 EMSIKN
+1411 
-1417 AKAYLDAYS
+1417 
-1426 EALDGVKKEDK
+1426 
-1437 ARLDNYLSSID
+1437 NYLSSID
-1448 LSDAVQVFDAKEF
+1448 LSDAVQVLDAKEF

-1476 ATANAAVEPYITS
+1476 ATANTAVKPYITS

-1503 GEVRNLVENG
+1503 GEVRSLVENG

-1520 NKESLVSAGFADS
+1520 DKENLVSIGFADS

-1553 LRQINEKVA
+1553 LRQIDEKIG
-1562 QIGEHIVG
+1562 QIGETIVG
-1570 NLQDSVERGKAYG
+1570 GLQEGIKAGEKYQP
-1583 TIIENNDK
+1583 IIEANKELKDDLELLK
-1591 LGKNLATLAENGYE
+1591 ENGLE
-1605 GTSFKSYELKGM
+1605 GTTFGENDGKRLKEM
-1617 AELLGI
+1617 AGQLGI
-1623 AVENLSDEG
+1623 DTTNLSVEG
-1632 IAKKLIDAYNMYKN
+1632 IANKLIDAIKMADN
-1646 LGENEE
+1646 LASNKE
-1652 AVRKELVNNASRQY
+1652 AAQSEKLNAASRQY
-1666 DLTGDFGTFTGDL
+1666 DLTGNFGTFTGDL
-1679 TTDEQDKIITAQLNK
+1679 TQDEQDKIMTAQLNK

-1714 HLSVQ
+1714 HLNVQ

-1728 KLQNQYKKTAG
+1728 KLQKQYEKTAN
-1739 SIDNYKDVLL
+1739 SIDDYKDVLL
-1749 QGESA
+1749 QGKSA

-1762 ATTKTELS
+1762 ATAKTDLS

-1828 IKDGKDVID
+1828 IKDGEDVVD
-1837 DFSNWIEGLDPT
+1837 DFSNWIDGLDPT
-1849 IGIGTELSTEGLE
+1849 VKIGTELSTEGLE

-1883 APAIAML
+1883 APAIEKL

-1899 VQYEEEEFDSGGRYI
+1899 IKYEEEEFDSGGRYI

-1944 SASKAGS
+1944 SASKTVS
-1951 PYDKFVAPSV
+1951 PYDKFIAPSV
-1961 SSSGKSSSSGSSGS
+1961 SSSGKSSTGGSS
-1975 SGSEKKES
+1975 SEKKES

-2013 DRILERRGSTFREL
+2013 DRILEHRGSTFREL

-2068 SDGNELIKSFADWG
+2068 SEGNELIKSFADWG

-2168 QQQLIDNYQDLSDK
+2168 QQQLIDDYQDLSDK